1 MTIKSNKAI
10 SDLLN
15 RLTAMKKLL
24 IASLLLS
31 GTCVLNATDLTWAGG
46 EVGNNSGFNFSDF
59 GNWSPMGNTPS
70 SFDNVTIGNFTA
82 TTDGST
88 DQYKIN
94 GFTQVNDLRI
104 ENLVLPK
111 GVRFFI
117 YTTSSDTP
125 TINGNIYI
133 GNIDLVEGGGGE
145 WRSPDIR
152 GGTFGMDFV
161 VKGSITIAP
170 TSTTTQKNASV
181 LTFGGTN
188 TGGFFKSLTIGEN
201 AEIDASTGYKTAV
214 YLDASYAG
222 ATLELAGA
230 NPAGDTSNWAV
241 VHGVVKM
248 NNSADGSKYAS
259 LLIGRN
265 E

>member
-1 MTIKSNKAI
+1 MN
-10 SDLLN
+10 DLLN

-24 IASLLLS
+24 IASLFLS

-111 GVRFFI
+111 GLGCR
-117 YTTSSDTP
+117 SAMS
-125 TINGNIYI
+125 INY
-133 GNIDLVEGGGGE
+133 
-145 WRSPDIR
+145 
-152 GGTFGMDFV
+152 
-161 VKGSITIAP
+161 
-170 TSTTTQKNASV
+170 
-181 LTFGGTN
+181 
-188 TGGFFKSLTIGEN
+188 
-201 AEIDASTGYKTAV
+201 
-214 YLDASYAG
+214 
-222 ATLELAGA
+222 
-230 NPAGDTSNWAV
+230 
-241 VHGVVKM
+241 
-248 NNSADGSKYAS
+248 
-259 LLIGRN
+259 
-265 E
+265 